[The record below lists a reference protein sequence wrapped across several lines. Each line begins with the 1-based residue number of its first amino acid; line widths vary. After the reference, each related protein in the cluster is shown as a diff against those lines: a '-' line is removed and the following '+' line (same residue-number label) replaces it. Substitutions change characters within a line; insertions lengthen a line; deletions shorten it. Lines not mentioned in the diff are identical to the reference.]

1 MKNELLKR
9 ISKIYKIY
17 MAVFSVLFGISIIVC
32 FCHIYLTEPNVGTST
47 DIYSPE
53 RVGFYLQY
61 LSIPFALYVL
71 SIIFGACF
79 YYAHPQKVNE
89 NAKPW
94 HTSILRRVKKYN
106 IDDIEDENNKKLLKR
121 NKIIRILT
129 YCFTGAVVFV
139 SLFVIC
145 WYLSNKEIYVL
156 DDNIIKRNL
165 DIFIGVLP
173 FILISLIWG
182 IAATFILNIVA
193 KNDIDILKSEKQF
206 KLEKQ
211 LKTYVKPKVE
221 NTIIRAAQIAVG
233 ALAITFIILGVFN
246 GGVRD
251 VFIKAINIC
260 TECIGLG

>member
-1 MKNELLKR
+1 M
-9 ISKIYKIY
+9 
-17 MAVFSVLFGISIIVC
+17 
-32 FCHIYLTEPNVGTST
+32 
-47 DIYSPE
+47 
-53 RVGFYLQY
+53 
-61 LSIPFALYVL
+61 
-71 SIIFGACF
+71 
-79 YYAHPQKVNE
+79 NE

-165 DIFIGVLP
+165 DIVIGVLP